1 MIRNNM
7 LNIKNISYSY
17 INKKVLDNLSCEL
30 KDKENLVIIGKSG
43 SGKTTLL
50 HLIAGLLKAQNG
62 ELDFNGLN
70 LKTLN
75 EKQLDDFR
83 AKNVGLIFQQFHLIN
98 ALTAFENVKLA
109 NDNISDDEVNVLF
122 DKLDIAEV
130 KNKRPSQLSIGQ
142 KQRVAVARAL
152 ANKPKLIIADEPT
165 SNLDDDNAN
174 KTIELLVKYTAESGA
189 QLVIATHDSR
199 IKSKFKNMLEL

>member
-1 MIRNNM
+1 M

>member
-1 MIRNNM
+1 M
-7 LNIKNISYSY
+7 LNIKNISYNY
-17 INKKVLDNLSCEL
+17 PNKQVLDNISFEL

-50 HLIAGLLKAQNG
+50 HLIAGLLKTQNG

-75 EKQLDDFR
+75 ETQLDDFR

-109 NDNISDDEVNVLF
+109 NDNISDDEVSLLF
-122 DKLDIAEV
+122 DKLDIAEA

-174 KTIELLVKYTAESGA
+174 KTIELLSKYSSESGA

-199 IKSKFKNMLEL
+199 IKSQFKNILEL

>member
-1 MIRNNM
+1 M

-17 INKKVLDNLSCEL
+17 PNKQVLNNLSYEL
-30 KDKENLVIIGKSG
+30 KDKENLIIIGKSG

-50 HLIAGLLKAQNG
+50 HLIAGLLKLEKG
-62 ELDFNGLN
+62 ELMFDNVD
-70 LKTLN
+70 LKELT
-75 EKQLDDFR
+75 ETQLDDFR

-109 NDNISDDEVNVLF
+109 NDNISDDEVSLLF
-122 DKLDIAEV
+122 DKLDIAEA

-174 KTIELLVKYTAESGA
+174 KTIELLSKYSTESGA

-199 IKSKFKNMLEL
+199 IKSKFNNILEL